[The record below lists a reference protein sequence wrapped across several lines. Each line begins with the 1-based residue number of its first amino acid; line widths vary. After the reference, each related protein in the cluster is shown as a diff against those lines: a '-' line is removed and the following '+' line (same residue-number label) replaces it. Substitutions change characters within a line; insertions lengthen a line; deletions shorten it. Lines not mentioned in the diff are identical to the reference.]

1 MASEMRVNVA
11 NELLRDSTCRRRKA
25 NQDVICDRV
34 EAWHHDPKNKR
45 KIPEIDEAC
54 CEIAKLRDVI
64 IPDIYWLPDLQ
75 ETLKEQLYA
84 IYSAIDMLKAR
95 SFKDV
100 ELFGRALGEARN
112 GYADPGSWPCDID
125 NEHME
130 IMLAVVE
137 LAITKAKRSFG
148 WPPNHKLN
156 TCFGRVAEALEQAFL
171 YRKRGL
177 KDISPLT
184 SDLFR
189 TFNMIYEAATVALQG
204 RMSITRDLT
213 KELESCGSTLGEG
226 PQKSPRSPRKKS
238 VSSKDRTKKRRLN
251 DAEGK
256 DTTDANRHDGE
267 VAVKSQ
273 SCGCRYVLW
282 KAKEVKKRRKVK
294 AKASKENL
302 IERVKEG
309 YNPYRR
315 SVIPFDPSPLGQF
328 VETPSDETQSDGQR
342 VITQQHWVDCQ
353 DGEEDDC
360 RAWFP

>member
-100 ELFGRALGEARN
+100 ELFVRALGEARN

-148 WPPNHKLN
+148 WPPNQKTQHMLW
-156 TCFGRVAEALEQAFL
+156 QS
-171 YRKRGL
+171 RGGTGAGL
-177 KDISPLT
+177 SLP
-184 SDLFR
+184 
-189 TFNMIYEAATVALQG
+189 E
-204 RMSITRDLT
+204 
-213 KELESCGSTLGEG
+213 EG
-226 PQKSPRSPRKKS
+226 P
-238 VSSKDRTKKRRLN
+238 
-251 DAEGK
+251 EGHIAA
-256 DTTDANRHDGE
+256 DVRPFQNVQHD
-267 VAVKSQ
+267 
-273 SCGCRYVLW
+273 L
-282 KAKEVKKRRKVK
+282 
-294 AKASKENL
+294 
-302 IERVKEG
+302 
-309 YNPYRR
+309 
-315 SVIPFDPSPLGQF
+315 
-328 VETPSDETQSDGQR
+328 
-342 VITQQHWVDCQ
+342 
-353 DGEEDDC
+353 
-360 RAWFP
+360 